1 MIPSRLVVSQFAVA
15 LLAQYTESGFAPL
28 IKLEGPTSPVQ
39 CMTTVEGGESSA
51 GLLISAHRGGTIHM
65 WDLSS
70 GAPTTGTDGS
80 AQEAES
86 HAVSST
92 RKSPRTSLRARTEVT
107 ECPLPSA
114 NPPPSAINTGH
125 TNALCAIWLEES
137 YLFTAALD
145 GHVKVWDGN
154 GGQLWDHIITNQQ
167 NEPSGV
173 AALLVVPEGESNVMV
188 TACDDKGTVIH
199 SPQTD

>member
-1 MIPSRLVVSQFAVA
+1 MLSPYVNVSM
-15 LLAQYTESGFAPL
+15 L
-28 IKLEGPTSPVQ
+28 Q
-39 CMTTVEGGESSA
+39 CLQL
-51 GLLISAHRGGTIHM
+51 GL
-65 WDLSS
+65 
-70 GAPTTGTDGS
+70 
-80 AQEAES
+80 
-86 HAVSST
+86 
-92 RKSPRTSLRARTEVT
+92 T
-107 ECPLPSA
+107 ECLPSA

-188 TACDDKGTVIH
+188 TACDDKGTVTH
-199 SPQTD
+199 S

>member
-1 MIPSRLVVSQFAVA
+1 MLPSLFV
-15 LLAQYTESGFAPL
+15 QYTESGFAPL

-51 GLLISAHRGGTIHM
+51 GLLISAHRGGTVHM
-65 WDLSS
+65 WDLTS
-70 GAPTTGTDGS
+70 GAPTTGSIDGERS
-80 AQEAES
+80 KRPS
-86 HAVSST
+86 MLSPYVNVSM
-92 RKSPRTSLRARTEVT
+92 LQCLQLGLT
-107 ECPLPSA
+107 ECLPSA

-154 GGQLWDHIITNQQ
+154 VCGASPL
-167 NEPSGV
+167 PSCAGLSDMCGLRPKTMR
-173 AALLVVPEGESNVMV
+173 ASPNAGMSMV
-188 TACDDKGTVIH
+188 D
-199 SPQTD
+199 